1 MYIIHLRQPNHMFS
15 TVFLFLFV
23 LFFYPETFSHH
34 KYPQITRGLYIQ
46 LRGIMN
52 ASLGMSEPTLM
63 HSG

>member
-15 TVFLFLFV
+15 TVFLFLF
-23 LFFYPETFSHH
+23 FYPETFSHH
-34 KYPQITRGLYIQ
+34 KYPQITRGLNIQ